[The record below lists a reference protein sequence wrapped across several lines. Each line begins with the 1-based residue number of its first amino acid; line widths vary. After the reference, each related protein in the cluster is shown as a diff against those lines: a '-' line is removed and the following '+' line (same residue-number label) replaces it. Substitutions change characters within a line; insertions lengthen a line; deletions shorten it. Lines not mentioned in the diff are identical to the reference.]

1 MDIAP
6 FTVALAGGGAVL
18 VRPVVPADR
27 ALLQAGFA
35 RLSERSRFFRFMR
48 PIERLSDMEL
58 DVLTDLADARQ
69 RAVGALGLIG
79 KDGAAEPE
87 QAPAGI
93 ARYVRLPDRPDMA
106 EVAVVVVDEY
116 QGQGLGGLLLGALAK
131 WAAAEGVVAFTA
143 ITHSEN
149 RAMLGL
155 FLAVGAKVVGASGA
169 ERELEIPIYADPA
182 RYPATPTGDAFRTAY
197 RLAAVA

>member
-6 FTVALAGGGAVL
+6 FAIELPRGGKALI
-18 VRPVVPADR
+18 RPVVPADR

-48 PIERLSDMEL
+48 PIERLSETEL
-58 DVLTDLADARQ
+58 DVLTDLADPRQ
-69 RAVGALGLIG
+69 RAIGALGLISSG
-79 KDGAAEPE
+79 DTGEPE
-87 QAPAGI
+87 QEPAGV

-106 EVAVVVVDEY
+106 EVAVVVVDSY

-155 FLAVGAKVVGASGA
+155 FLSVGARIVGASGA

-182 RYPATPTGDAFRTAY
+182 RYPATPTGDAFRRAY
-197 RLAAVA
+197 RLASVA